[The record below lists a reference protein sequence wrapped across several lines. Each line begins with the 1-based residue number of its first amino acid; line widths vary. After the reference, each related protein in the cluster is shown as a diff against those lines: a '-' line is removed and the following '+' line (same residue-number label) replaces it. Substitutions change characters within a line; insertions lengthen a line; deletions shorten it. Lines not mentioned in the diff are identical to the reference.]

1 MKSRPRGDPAQSVLE
16 FVAGIAAPRVKPE
29 GRRGED
35 VPQPGEA
42 PDDLAQHQ
50 RCSVSVLDVGGV
62 DHGVDQIARGVGEDV
77 ALAAPDLLARV
88 IATRFAG
95 FPMTGRLAL
104 QLHF

>member
-1 MKSRPRGDPAQSVLE
+1 MPK
-16 FVAGIAAPRVKPE
+16 
-29 GRRGED
+29 
-35 VPQPGEA
+35 PGEA

-95 FPMTGRLAL
+95 FPMTGRLGWYAVMERNTL
-104 QLHF
+104 TVTGAVGERVSGGIDVRP